1 MMNQILFSRI
11 VRALRVGTRV
21 EYDGKGFTLCLVGL
35 VLVAAVVAYAAA
47 ACNDCLTQKKGG
59 AA

>member
-11 VRALRVGTRV
+11 VRALRVCART
-21 EYDGKGFTLCLVGL
+21 ESDGKGLVLCHVGL